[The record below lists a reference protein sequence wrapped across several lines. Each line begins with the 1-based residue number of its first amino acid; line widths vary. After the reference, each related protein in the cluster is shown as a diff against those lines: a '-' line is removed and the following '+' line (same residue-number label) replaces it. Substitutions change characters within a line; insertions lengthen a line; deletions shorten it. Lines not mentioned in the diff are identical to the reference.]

1 MTTPLISQEIFLLER
16 YISLDYFDEMREAWR
31 AMVDYTDDL
40 LSRFMNNIPA
50 DYRNRKLPEQPDI
63 VWGER
68 VLPNF
73 RSITRLLDDAFIKL
87 SHSDLEALDRSSGVT
102 GGIHGQ
108 NDFWSGWMNEVE
120 PGAQA
125 KYSELLN
132 VAGLKARPID
142 ITSSGIWTQGALTT
156 DYDVVVGE
164 PLNLPQTWPI
174 YRLNPLVRVKSGDR
188 VPQTGIY
195 LPDVDY
201 GFPTLLLKSD
211 DDMIGKA
218 SEASVLVDPMVNRK
232 KGYRAT
238 SWTLVERVADTSD
251 ISTASPSITTAGS
264 EPLRAKAGEPCPK
277 AGFWTSQDT
286 NVIEHRYK
294 VGEIMADLHS
304 ACVLQK
310 TL

>member
-31 AMVDYTDDL
+31 TMVDYTDDL
-40 LSRFMNNIPA
+40 LNRFMNNIPA

-87 SHSDLEALDRSSGVT
+87 SHGDLEALGRSSGVT
-102 GGIHGQ
+102 GGIRGQ

-132 VAGLKARPID
+132 FAGLKARPID

-188 VPQTGIY
+188 VPRTGIY

-211 DDMIGKA
+211 DDMIGEA

-264 EPLRAKAGEPCPK
+264 EPLRAKAGEPCQK